1 LLKLFNANNVVCIN
15 ILTLNT
21 FGKFVLQPIYTT
33 YLSRSVMSTK
43 DPLEKVVRYIFKE
56 IDQSTLSFFLSGV
69 YERSYKK
76 NQIVINTKKV
86 HDEIIFISKGLIKGY
101 HTDDTGKEIN
111 IRFNKEGEFVTHYK
125 SFLLQKPSEFEFKA
139 IEASEVLV
147 FNFKHINDCYIQ
159 YPSLEKFGR
168 LIAEN
173 IVIKLDSRLNANQF
187 YDAKTRYYDFM
198 KDYNDLHNRLTLD
211 DIASYLRMTRP
222 SLSRI
227 RGKKK
232 NVT

>member
-1 LLKLFNANNVVCIN
+1 
-15 ILTLNT
+15 
-21 FGKFVLQPIYTT
+21 
-33 YLSRSVMSTK
+33 
-43 DPLEKVVRYIFKE
+43 
-56 IDQSTLSFFLSGV
+56 
-69 YERSYKK
+69 
-76 NQIVINTKKV
+76 
-86 HDEIIFISKGLIKGY
+86 
-101 HTDDTGKEIN
+101 
-111 IRFNKEGEFVTHYK
+111 
-125 SFLLQKPSEFEFKA
+125 
-139 IEASEVLV
+139 VLV